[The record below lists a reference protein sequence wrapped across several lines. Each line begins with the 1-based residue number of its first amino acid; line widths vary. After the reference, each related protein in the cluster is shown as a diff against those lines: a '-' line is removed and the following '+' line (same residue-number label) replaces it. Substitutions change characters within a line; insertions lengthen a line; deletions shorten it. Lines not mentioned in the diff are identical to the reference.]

1 MKLALATSL
10 SLLVALVLVTSR
22 SSAAPSTSS
31 SSITGSHMKPSFSN
45 RVILI
50 RHAEKGFS
58 PAVSNPNSVNSAPS
72 DSAVSSSRGGS
83 WWSWLWGFPSRPPRA
98 SAPLDRGP
106 PGDDRGRGPPGRG
119 GGGQGGPRWP
129 GRGKFPNGLSEKG
142 KERAQ
147 YIRTYF
153 GNDSEFDIGLIF
165 AAPREGEGEK
175 EAERTYATVAPLAK
189 DLGLE
194 INIACANSA
203 ASCILQYVQE
213 FAQASNADILI
224 SWKHRDLNTIATAL
238 GATNAHRIYPDE
250 RNDVVWI
257 MSNGQIVEKR
267 SMHCPG
273 LDDDRV
279 DQGDPDLEVEQ
290 PRDSLSWTEW
300 LSSWAGLKYI
310 WGAQRKVVTVDSL

>member
-58 PAVSNPNSVNSAPS
+58 PAVSDANSVDRAPS
-72 DSAVSSSRGGS
+72 DSKASSSKKES
-83 WWSWLWGFPSRPPRA
+83 WWSWLWGFPS
-98 SAPLDRGP
+98 
-106 PGDDRGRGPPGRG
+106 G
-119 GGGQGGPRWP
+119 GGPGGPRWP

-165 AAPREGEGEK
+165 AAPREGEGQK

-279 DQGDPDLEVEQ
+279 DKGDPDLEVEQ

-310 WGAQRKVVTVDSL
+310 WGAQRKVVTADSL